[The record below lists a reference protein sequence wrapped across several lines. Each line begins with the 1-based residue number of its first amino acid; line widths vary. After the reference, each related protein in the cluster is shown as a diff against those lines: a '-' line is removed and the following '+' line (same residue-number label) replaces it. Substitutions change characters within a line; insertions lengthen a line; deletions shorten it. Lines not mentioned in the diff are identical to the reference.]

1 MLFRSGKEMPYFDNN
16 RVFPTY
22 TSLPFVTAFIPY
34 PANSVIFSDELRDI
48 LCSSAYLTM
57 AFAIG

>member
-1 MLFRSGKEMPYFDNN
+1 MPYFDNN

-22 TSLPFVTAFIPY
+22 TSLPFVTAFISY
-34 PANSVIFSDELRDI
+34 PATSVILSDEFRDI

>member
-1 MLFRSGKEMPYFDNN
+1 MPYFDNN

-34 PANSVIFSDELRDI
+34 PANSVILSDELRDI